1 MEYSDPIRKQ
11 RNPIILQFKKKT
23 TFKYLKVNFF
33 SYWKVS
39 GNKFFPLFKLKKQS
53 KPTKPMFTQAKGLEE
68 ACPLLMVLTPRK
80 VGKKSWCL

>member
-1 MEYSDPIRKQ
+1 MEYRVIPSENNETQ
-11 RNPIILQFKKKT
+11 LSSSLKKKT

-53 KPTKPMFTQAKGLEE
+53 KTTKPMFTQAKGLE
-68 ACPLLMVLTPRK
+68 
-80 VGKKSWCL
+80 